1 MSERF
6 AILYVVAA
14 HASARLFA
22 SRSDAVGFGVPARP
36 NA

>member
-6 AILYVVAA
+6 AISYAVAGL
-14 HASARLFA
+14 ASARLFA
-22 SRSDAVGFGVPARP
+22 SRSDAVALGVPARP